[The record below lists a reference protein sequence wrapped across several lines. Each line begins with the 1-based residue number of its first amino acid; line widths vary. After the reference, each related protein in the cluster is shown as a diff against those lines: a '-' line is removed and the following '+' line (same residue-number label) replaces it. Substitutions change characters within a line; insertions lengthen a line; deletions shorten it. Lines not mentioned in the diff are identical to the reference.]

1 MAILG
6 QIIKSALELGSRL
19 NTEGQSPAQLQQE
32 QLQKLLQKAKAT
44 AFGTYYGFES
54 LLEENNL
61 IQAFQQSVPIFDYQK
76 MNAEWWQQ
84 QQKLPNISWPGKPSY
99 FALTSGTTSNKSKRI
114 PVTDDMLSSFRAVG
128 VSQALSL
135 SNYDLPNELF
145 EKEVLLL
152 SSSANLQE
160 HIHGHLEGEISGI
173 NSSNLPPWFGG
184 FYRPGKEIASIDDWD
199 ARVEEIAK
207 EAPNWDI
214 GAIAGIPSW
223 VSMMMEK
230 IIERHQ
236 LDNIHDIWPSLQLY
250 LSGGVAFEPYRQTFD
265 KLTGQP
271 LIYMD
276 TYLAS
281 EGFFA
286 YTARPDTLQMKLAIH
301 HDIFYEF
308 IPFDEEGFDDTGNL
322 LEDPKVLTIDQV
334 EKGKDYAMIISTPA
348 GAWRYMIGDTIC
360 FSDLETME
368 MRISGRTKYFLNVVG
383 SQLSEDKM
391 NQAIK
396 AVENEMGI
404 DIKEFSVA
412 AMKDEKE
419 NFYHQWVIGTDSR
432 DEDSL
437 LERLDNT
444 LKTNNKNYG
453 VARSKAL
460 KTVKVR
466 AIPVPVI
473 YDWLET
479 KKKKGGQI
487 KTPKIMKAEMMQELL
502 DFAKKNS

>member
-6 QIIKSALELGSRL
+6 QIIKSAIELGSRL
-19 NTEGQSPAQLQQE
+19 NTEDQSPAQLQE
-32 QLQKLLQKAKAT
+32 QQLRKLLQKAKAT
-44 AFGTYYGFES
+44 AFGIYYGFEE
-54 LLEENNL
+54 LLEAEDL
-61 IQAFQQSVPIFDYQK
+61 IQVYQKAIPLFDYQK
-76 MNAEWWQQ
+76 MNPEWWQQ

-135 SNYDLPNELF
+135 SKFDFPNELF

-152 SSSANLQE
+152 SSSANLDE
-160 HIHGHLEGEISGI
+160 HNYGHLEGEISGI

-184 FYRPGKEIASIDDWD
+184 FYRPGKEIAAIDDWD
-199 ARVEEIAK
+199 VRVEEIAK

-236 LDNIHDIWPSLQLY
+236 LDTIHDIWPDLQLY
-250 LSGGVAFEPYRQTFD
+250 LSGGVAFEPYRQTFE
-265 KLTGQP
+265 KLTAKP
-271 LIYMD
+271 LTYLD

-286 YTARPDTLQMKLAIH
+286 YTARPDTLHMKLAIN

-308 IPFDEEGFDDTGNL
+308 IPFDEDGFDETGNL
-322 LEDPKVLTIDQV
+322 LEKPKVLTIGQV
-334 EKGKDYAMIISTPA
+334 EEDKDYAMIISTPA
-348 GAWRYMIGDTIC
+348 GAWRYMIGDTIR
-360 FSDLETME
+360 FTDLEAME

-391 NQAIK
+391 NRAIE
-396 AVENEMGI
+396 AVEKEMGI

-412 AMKDEKE
+412 AIKDEDD
-419 NFYHQWVIGTDSR
+419 NFYHQWVIGTESK
-432 DEDSL
+432 DEAAI
-437 LERLDNT
+437 LEKLDAT
-444 LKTNNKNYG
+444 LKDINKNYG

-460 KTVKVR
+460 KDVKVNTM
-466 AIPVPVI
+466 PTEVI
-473 YDWLET
+473 YNWLET

-487 KTPKIMKAEMMQELL
+487 KIPKIMKAEMMQELL
-502 DFAKKNS
+502 DFAKAQA